1 MSTHRYRQS
10 PPDDDD
16 FTQGILIAIAIIG
29 AVAFVFSDGIIHIL
43 GW

>member
-1 MSTHRYRQS
+1 MT

-29 AVAFVFSDGIIHIL
+29 VVMFVFSDAIVKLI
-43 GW
+43 W